1 MYKKLFLIILC
12 LLLQKAYAGHI
23 EQEKYYQD
31 IWCNEWKGAKEYM
44 LPDKTRV
51 DCLTDT
57 YAVEFDFAPKW
68 AEAVGQSL
76 YYSKITGKKAA
87 IILIIEK
94 ENDFKYFNRAKLLAD
109 DNNIQLWY
117 MKSSDYTK
125 NIKPVSFQH
134 NTEIN
139 IDIEKI
145 IKWIF
150 TVLDELTNIKFD

>member
-1 MYKKLFLIILC
+1 MLKKIFLVFLCFLF
-12 LLLQKAYAGHI
+12 QTANAGHI
-23 EQEKYYQD
+23 EKEKYYQD
-31 IWCNEWKGAKEYM
+31 IWCTKWNGAKEYV
-44 LPDKTRV
+44 LPDKTRI
-51 DCLTDT
+51 DCLTDN

-117 MKSSDYTK
+117 MKSSDYAK

-134 NTEIN
+134 NTEFN

-145 IKWIF
+145 INWVFAII
-150 TVLDELTNIKFD
+150 DELININFD